1 MKNLLNFLY
10 RNNFFFVFL
19 FLEFICF
26 LILIKNNGY
35 QGSSLLNSSNKLS
48 AKVYEVEANAKE
60 YLLLKDENERLAK
73 MNTFLLNRIKLGYAA
88 IPLKSYKVRDTL
100 YKQEF
105 EFTSGKAIN
114 NSVNKRNNYLTLNIG
129 SAQGVTH
136 DMAVITSDGIVG
148 IVKDVSENFSS
159 VMSILH
165 KDVRVNCQLKKDG
178 SYGPLIWDG
187 SDYRFS
193 NLTDIPTHAK
203 IKKGDTV
210 ITSALSGIFP
220 EGIIV
225 GFVDSYEQKPN
236 ESYFTVKVKLSAD
249 FKKINHVSVIKYNY
263 KTEKDS
269 LEIKSQVQSDK

>member
-10 RNNFFFVFL
+10 KNNFFFVFL
-19 FLEFICF
+19 FLEIICF
-26 LILIKNNGY
+26 FMMVKNNGY
-35 QGSSLLNSSNKLS
+35 QGSSILNSSNKVS
-48 AKVYEVEANAKE
+48 AKIYEVEASTKE

-88 IPLKSYKVRDTL
+88 IPLKSYKKNDTL
-100 YKQEF
+100 YKQEY
-105 EFTSGKAIN
+105 EFMSGKVIN
-114 NSVNKRNNYLTLNIG
+114 SSVNKRNNYLTLNIG
-129 SAQGVTH
+129 EAQGITH
-136 DMAVITSDGIVG
+136 DMAVITSDGIIG

-159 VMSILH
+159 AMSILH

-178 SYGPLIWDG
+178 TYGPLIWDG

-210 ITSALSGIFP
+210 ITSSLSGIFP
-220 EGIIV
+220 EGIMV
-225 GFVDSYEQKPN
+225 GTVESFEQRPN
-236 ESYFTVKVKLSAD
+236 ESFYTVKVKLSAD
-249 FKKINHVSVIKYNY
+249 LKKVNHVSIIKYNY
-263 KTEKDS
+263 KTERDS

>member
-10 RNNFFFVFL
+10 KNNFFFVFL
-19 FLEFICF
+19 FLEFICI

-35 QGSSLLNSSNKLS
+35 QGSSLLNSSNKIS
-48 AKVYEVEANAKE
+48 AKVYTVESSTKE

-73 MNTFLLNRIKLGYAA
+73 MNTYLLNRIKLGYAA
-88 IPLKSYKVRDTL
+88 IPLKTYKKNDTL
-100 YKQEF
+100 YKQEY
-105 EFTSGKAIN
+105 EFMSGKAIN
-114 NSVNKRNNYLTLNIG
+114 NSVNKRNNYLTLNVG
-129 SAQGVTH
+129 AAQGVSH
-136 DMAVITSDGIVG
+136 DMAVTTSDGIIG

-159 VMSILH
+159 AMSILH

-178 SYGPLIWDG
+178 TYGPLIWDG

-210 ITSALSGIFP
+210 ITSSLSGIFP
-220 EGIIV
+220 EGILV

-236 ESYFTVKVKLSAD
+236 ESFYTVKVRLSAD
-249 FKKINHVSVIKYNY
+249 FKKVNHVFVIKYNY
-263 KTEKDS
+263 KTERDS

>member
-19 FLEFICF
+19 FLEFICV

-35 QGSSLLNSSNKLS
+35 QGSSLLNSSNRVR
-48 AKVYEVEANAKE
+48 AKVYEAESNAKE
-60 YLLLKDENERLAK
+60 YLLLRDENERLSK

-88 IPLKSYKVRDTL
+88 LPLKTYRIHDTL
-100 YKQEF
+100 YKQEY
-105 EFTSGKAIN
+105 EFMSGKAIN
-114 NSVNKRNNYLTLNIG
+114 SSVNRRNNYLTLNIG
-129 SAQGVTH
+129 ADQGVTN
-136 DMAVITSDGIVG
+136 DMAVITSEGIVG
-148 IVKDVSENFSS
+148 IVKDVSPNFSS

-165 KDVRVNCQLKKDG
+165 KDVRVNCQLKKDA

-210 ITSALSGIFP
+210 ITSSLSGIFP
-220 EGIIV
+220 EGILV
-225 GFVDSYEQKPN
+225 GFVENYEQKPN
-236 ESYFTVKVKLSAD
+236 ESFYTVKVRLSAD
-249 FKKINHVSVIKYNY
+249 FKKVNHVSVIKYNY
-263 KTEKDS
+263 KTERDS
-269 LEIKSQVQSDK
+269 LEIKSQIQSDK